1 MDEEH
6 YNIDS
11 DIESENDNEEEYE
24 KIPKNK
30 NTKKSIAGAD
40 ADDDV
45 KNQETDDED
54 EDDDDDDD
62 LYEDGDVDADA
73 DDAEEDSDADEDSDA
88 EEAEETI
95 LEKIKTK
102 SDSPF
107 MNLDN
112 FDDETDDP
120 EDEDDDEDYL
130 QKIDDSMEK
139 NIISKFHPELMTH
152 NNDEIETMC
161 RIVRNENGV
170 IIDPLHKTIPFITRY
185 EKARILGERAK
196 QLNCGAQP
204 MVAVE
209 PTVLDGY
216 LIALKEF
223 EEKKIPFIVKRPL
236 PNGGCEYWRL
246 SDLEILS

>member
-1 MDEEH
+1 MDDDEYNVNSDIDSETEYEETEKPKNNKNKNVLNEVREEEIDEYDEEELK
-6 YNIDS
+6 NDDS
-11 DIESENDNEEEYE
+11 DIEEDEVLEDSDQEE
-24 KIPKNK
+24 
-30 NTKKSIAGAD
+30 D
-40 ADDDV
+40 VDD
-45 KNQETDDED
+45 TDDED
-54 EDDDDDDD
+54 
-62 LYEDGDVDADA
+62 G
-73 DDAEEDSDADEDSDA
+73 EES
-88 EEAEETI
+88 I

-102 SDSPF
+102 SAEKSPF
-107 MNLDN
+107 MNLYH
-112 FDDETDDP
+112 FDTETDDP
-120 EDEDDDEDYL
+120 EEEEDDEQYL
-130 QKIDDSMEK
+130 QKIDDTIEK
-139 NIISKFHPELMTH
+139 NIISEFHPELLTH